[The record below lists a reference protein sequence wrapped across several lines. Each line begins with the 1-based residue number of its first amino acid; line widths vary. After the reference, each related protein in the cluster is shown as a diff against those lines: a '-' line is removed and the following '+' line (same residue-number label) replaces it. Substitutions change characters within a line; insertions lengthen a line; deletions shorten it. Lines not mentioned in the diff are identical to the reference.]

1 MRKTFTSALGAA
13 LLSVLACGVS
23 TGAAAQQTH
32 LLALAACPPW
42 KVIEDDPELTKLM
55 EEACEKDVS
64 TIVPALRKSF
74 AVPEENVMTRLNR
87 EADAPGV
94 WKAMEQLAGK
104 ARREDRVIIYINMH
118 GGAMDAKY
126 RGYDVKSEILLTYTD
141 TEPKDFSADS
151 IADVW
156 MTTKELRDLINEIDA
171 EEIILILEV
180 CESGA
185 SLKDFRYNMARRYQK
200 EWRGREAIIFS
211 SGAYQA
217 ATFND
222 AGTVALFTETF
233 ARNLSHASSG
243 NIRDIFETAA
253 LETHRS
259 RRETCMQDDNLADL
273 FDDRAAYLEGCTQ
286 QPAVFDPYGLLDDIQ
301 VGGQTIVSRWTELKD
316 RKPAAKTA
324 SKAGD
329 DPFAWT
335 RAYLGPQGQD
345 QPVTVGFPPMTTYGY
360 YPWPWQH

>member
-1 MRKTFTSALGAA
+1 MRKTLTSALGAA

-32 LLALAACPPW
+32 LLAMAACPPW
-42 KVIEDDPELTKLM
+42 KVIEDDPKLTKLM

-74 AVPEENVMTRLNR
+74 AIPEENVTTRLNE

-94 WKAMEQLAGK
+94 WKAMQELADK
-104 ARREDRVIIYINMH
+104 AKREDRVIIYINMH

-126 RGYDVKSEILLTYTD
+126 RGYDVKSEILLTYTA

-185 SLKDFRYNMARRYQK
+185 SLKDFRYNMARRYQN

-222 AGTVALFTETF
+222 AGTIALFTETF
-233 ARNLSHASSG
+233 ARNLSDTASG
-243 NIRDIFETAA
+243 NIRDIFENAA

-259 RRETCMQDDNLADL
+259 RRSTCMQDDNLAEF
-273 FDDRAAYLEGCTQ
+273 FDDRAVYLEGCTQ
-286 QPAVFDPYGLLDDIQ
+286 LPSVFDPYGLLDDIQ
-301 VGGQTIVSRWTELKD
+301 VGGQTVASRWAELKN
-316 RKPAAKTA
+316 RKPAPKTT
-324 SKAGD
+324 SKSD
-329 DPFAWT
+329 VDPFAWA
-335 RAYLGPQGQD
+335 RDYLGPQGQM
-345 QPVTVGFPPMTTYGY
+345 QPAPAGIPPVMTYGY
-360 YPWPWQH
+360 YPWQR